1 MEERYD
7 LDDYNEMLAW
17 VAAGL
22 TMAFYLPKI
31 APFINVLQ
39 GLKNYEDTPCYY
51 ILIIYLNALF
61 WFLYGE
67 LLFSDQM
74 RLSYMVAC
82 IICLISMGIYLIFE
96 IRKDFVDMILN
107 LIIIVSVSWGIYCY
121 FTIDFDDDKLLGKIC
136 IISSIIFYCFPIFT
150 IFRVIKEKNSKL
162 IHIYNVTIYLL
173 SVICWFVYGIIDKD
187 YYIAFPYFIGGIIAL
202 LQIIVYNIYKKKYMG
217 LENRNN
223 LMSNTIGIESN
234 EKIGEIGGIRNVNLG
249 FVADIQNTIKEKP
262 VKIIS

>member
-61 WFLYGE
+61 WFLYGD

-74 RLSYMVAC
+74 RISYMVVC
-82 IICLISMGIYLIFE
+82 IICLISLGIYLIFE
-96 IRKDFVDMILN
+96 IKKDFVDMILN

-136 IISSIIFYCFPIFT
+136 IISSIIFYFFPIYT
-150 IFRVIKEKNSKL
+150 IFRVIREKNAKL
-162 IHIYNVTIYLL
+162 IHIYNVSIYFF
-173 SVICWFVYGIIDKD
+173 SVMCWFIYGIIDKD
-187 YYIAFPYFIGGIIAL
+187 YFISFPYCLGGIIAL
-202 LQIIVYNIYKKKYMG
+202 VQIILYNIYKRKYMG
-217 LENRNN
+217 LGIGKN
-223 LMSNTIGIESN
+223 LVTNTIGIENN
-234 EKIGEIGGIRNVNLG
+234 EKTEENTIINTNLK
-249 FVADIQNTIKEKP
+249 FMNDLQNNIKEKP
-262 VKIIS
+262 VKIVS

>member
-39 GLKNYEDTPCYY
+39 GLINFEDTPKYY
-51 ILIIYLNALF
+51 IIISYLNSLF
-61 WFLYGE
+61 WFLYGN

-74 RLSYMVAC
+74 RLSYMVSC

-96 IRKDFVDMILN
+96 IKKDFIDMILN
-107 LIIIVSVSWGIYCY
+107 LIILVSVSWGIYCY
-121 FTIDFDDDKLLGKIC
+121 FTVDFDDDKLLGKLC
-136 IISSIIFYCFPIFT
+136 IISSLMFYCFPIYT
-150 IFRVIKEKNSKL
+150 IIRVIKEKNAKL
-162 IHIYNVTIYLL
+162 IHIYNITIYLF
-173 SVICWFVYGIIDKD
+173 SVLCWFIYGIIDKD
-187 YYIAFPYFIGGIIAL
+187 YFIAIPFFIGGLIAL
-202 LQIIVYNIYKKKYMG
+202 TQIILYQKYTRTYMG
-217 LENRNN
+217 FGMGKN
-223 LMSNTIGIESN
+223 LMTNTIGIENN
-234 EKIGEIGGIRNVNLG
+234 EKAEEKNSINNIRYTV
-249 FVADIQNTIKEKP
+249 DIKSLIKERP